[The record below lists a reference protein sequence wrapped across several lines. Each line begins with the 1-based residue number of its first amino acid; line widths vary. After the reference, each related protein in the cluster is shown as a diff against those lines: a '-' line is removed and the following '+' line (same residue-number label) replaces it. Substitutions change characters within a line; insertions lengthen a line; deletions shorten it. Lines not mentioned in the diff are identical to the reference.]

1 MLLGG
6 FFGMMAVMPVD
17 NFLIN
22 MIEGLGGDSSD
33 LGLALFLKA
42 ASELPA
48 AFLFEWLYRKIGSQ
62 KVLLIAAF
70 APAAATRCPSAI
82 WPPCWPRFAAPLPPW

>member
-1 MLLGG
+1 
-6 FFGMMAVMPVD
+6 MMAVMPVD

-42 ASELPA
+42 ASGAAGGLP
-48 AFLFEWLYRKIGSQ
+48 L
-62 KVLLIAAF
+62 
-70 APAAATRCPSAI
+70 
-82 WPPCWPRFAAPLPPW
+82 